1 MSACYNL
8 LQKKVRRI
16 DRITV
21 LEIAIMVES
30 IVDISNSVMVLA
42 ESADYRE

>member
-1 MSACYNL
+1 M
-8 LQKKVRRI
+8 LQPFTKEGKKK